1 MANYATIQD
10 NVVTNIIFAATKDD
24 AELATKM
31 LCVEYNEQ
39 DYVKIGD
46 IYDSINDVFT
56 TLEEEPTE

>member
-39 DYVKIGD
+39 NYVKIGD
-46 IYDSINDVFT
+46 IYDSINDVFIT
-56 TLEEEPTE
+56 PEPEVTK